1 MHHALCHFVDGAIA
15 ARRQNQVRPIADMG
29 ARNRAGRGRAGG
41 GGNRDIVPAL
51 REYFYDALDTRA
63 AAPSEF
69 PRTGVVDQD
78 GLPVGCDGT
87 ISGSWLN
94 YS

>member
-1 MHHALCHFVDGAIA
+1 MHHALRHFIDGAIA
-15 ARRQNQVRPIADMG
+15 ARRQNQVSSVADMS
-29 ARNRAGRGRAGG
+29 ARNRAGRSRAGG
-41 GGNRDIVPAL
+41 GGNGDVVPVL
-51 REYFYDALDTRA
+51 REYFYDTLDARA

-69 PRTGVVDQD
+69 PRTGIVDQD